1 MERAKNIELPK
12 LDEEFLHL
20 SKVNDLQGFFQEKY
34 TLSELKDMLEQS
46 CIANKNRV
54 CTYNFKSVDFGS
66 S

>member
-1 MERAKNIELPK
+1 MKKHFKSYKVTMERAKNIELPK

-46 CIANKNRV
+46 
-54 CTYNFKSVDFGS
+54 
-66 S
+66 